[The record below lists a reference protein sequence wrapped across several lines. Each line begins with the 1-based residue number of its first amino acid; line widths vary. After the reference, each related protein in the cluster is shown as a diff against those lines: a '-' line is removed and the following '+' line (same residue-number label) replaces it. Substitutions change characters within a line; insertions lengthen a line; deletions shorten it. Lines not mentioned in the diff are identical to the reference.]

1 VFLLI
6 ESLFSTNSA
15 SGKSHWDFWILFAG
29 FFDTTDS
36 SDSPHPLIPTVWLT
50 AFEGRSKRF
59 SSLGEVRG
67 LPVPALEASM
77 RAEGLRPRGS
87 AGELAL
93 AFTVMLPSASHN
105 SVGDPEVR
113 ISRLDTSPAS
123 APVNAS

>member
-1 VFLLI
+1 
-6 ESLFSTNSA
+6 
-15 SGKSHWDFWILFAG
+15 
-29 FFDTTDS
+29 
-36 SDSPHPLIPTVWLT
+36 
-50 AFEGRSKRF
+50 
-59 SSLGEVRG
+59 
-67 LPVPALEASM
+67 M